1 MGLFDKIKDA
11 AGDLVDGAKDKVSEA
26 TGFDADKLIEAG
38 GGFTDAAQSVDDAVS
53 SLEEG
58 KLGA

>member
-11 AGDLVDGAKDKVSEA
+11 ASDLVDGAKDKVGEV
-26 TGFDADKLIEAG
+26 TGIDADNLIEAG
-38 GGFTDAAQSVDDAVS
+38 GSVTDAGESVTDAVS
-53 SLEEG
+53 SIEDG